1 MNKKVVVV
9 GAGPSGLAAAITLA
23 RAGVNVLVHEGAA
36 EVGHR
41 FHRDH
46 QGLENWTT
54 QEDVLSFIQ
63 GLGIATDFSLLPCN
77 DVVTFDAYGNR
88 YDLHTEQPFLYL
100 LERGP
105 GPNTLDSILLKQA
118 VDLGV
123 DIRFNSHL
131 NVFPSSSIIA
141 CGPTVKG
148 STVNAISVGYHFETD
163 MANGFW
169 VICDDRLAP
178 GGYAYALVMN
188 GYGTVKSCMFTD
200 FDRQKECVEQTVN
213 TFQQYIGLRMRNEQ
227 HHGGVGYIKLPSTAM
242 DNGRLRIGE
251 AAGFQDALWGFGLR
265 IVIHSGVL
273 AARSLLEK
281 RDFDQL
287 WKQEL
292 YPLLETSVL
301 NREIYKRLGNRG
313 YRIFL
318 RHVKTRSDPRHYL
331 YQHYHPS
338 AYKSLLRPLIDK

>member
-1 MNKKVVVV
+1 MDNIITVV
-9 GAGPSGLAAAITLA
+9 GAGPAGLAASITLA
-23 RAGVNVLVHEGAA
+23 RAGMKVLIHEGAP

-54 QEDVLSFIQ
+54 EGDVLGFLKS
-63 GLGIATDFSLLPCN
+63 LGIATDFSKLPCN
-77 DVVTFDAYGNR
+77 DVVAFDAYGNQ
-88 YDLHTEQPFLYL
+88 YNLHTDKPFLYL

-105 GPNTLDSILLKQA
+105 GPNTLDTILLKQA

-123 DIRFNSHL
+123 CVRFNSHL
-131 NVFPSSSIIA
+131 SVFPPSSIIA
-141 CGPTVKG
+141 CGPAVKD

-163 MANGFW
+163 MTNGFW

-178 GGYAYALVMN
+178 GGYAYVLVMN

-200 FDRQKECVEQTVN
+200 FDRQKECVEQTVK
-213 TFQQYIGLRMRNEQ
+213 TFQQYIGLQMRNEI
-227 HHGGVGYIKLPSTAM
+227 HHGGVGYIQLPSTAM
-242 DNGRLRIGE
+242 EDSCMKIGE

-265 IVIHSGVL
+265 IVIHSGVI
-273 AARSLLEK
+273 AARSLLENC
-281 RDFDQL
+281 DFDQL

-292 YPLLETSVL
+292 HPLLETSAL

-318 RHVKTRSDPRHYL
+318 RRVRSQSDPRHYL
-331 YQHYHPS
+331 YKHYHPS
-338 AYKSLLRPLIDK
+338 AYKSLLRSLIRK